1 MLEKNKSFEEILIEE
16 DIKNNVKSDISN
28 KVISNKEYLYNT
40 SNFYNASMNN
50 EGKIF

>member
-16 DIKNNVKSDISN
+16 DIKNNVKSDI
-28 KVISNKEYLYNT
+28 ISNKEYLYNT